1 MEKKSP
7 IDSFVSPICK
17 IHQSEENRLNYICF
31 HADCDN
37 RFKLTCFVCAT
48 DPEIH
53 NHHQKGISYKPTRKT
68 LEDLEKLAN
77 ADIPLHI
84 ALLVEKKDYNMD
96 TKISENEVQ
105 GTTEE

>member
-7 IDSFVSPICK
+7 KVSLRSGICK
-17 IHQSEENRLNYICF
+17 IHPSEDNALDYICF

-68 LEDLEKLAN
+68 LEDLDKLAT
-77 ADIPLHI
+77 ADIL
-84 ALLVEKKDYNMD
+84 
-96 TKISENEVQ
+96 
-105 GTTEE
+105 